1 MSRIMRKMLRR
12 SLRTVRYVPATRPAG
27 ADDLVAAVYEQ
38 VEREFG
44 MLAPP
49 IALHSPAPGPLAA
62 SWLMLRESLITNGF
76 TERWVKE
83 TVAAE
88 VSRGNSCPYCV
99 AVHSTS
105 AAALHDDQD
114 VRDTAMIEWTRATNR
129 RATASLPRPFPDDQL
144 AELVGVIVTFHYLNR
159 MVNVFLPDTPLPPA
173 IPTAMQGTAFG
184 LLGRLIRAAA
194 VRPARPGASLDLLPA
209 ARLPDDMR
217 WAAGNPVVAEAFARA
232 AAAVDQAA
240 VPDPVRALL
249 ATQLS
254 SWDGS
259 PPGISRGWLESSVS
273 GLPAAHRPAG
283 RLALLTAFASY
294 QVDPAVVTEFTKD
307 DRSLVELTSWASM
320 AAARTAGSWIVGENA
335 HIPRRHR

>member
-12 SLRTVRYVPATRPAG
+12 SLRTVRYVPATHPAR

-76 TERWVKE
+76 AERWVKE

-88 VSRGNSCPYCV
+88 VSRANSCPYCV

-105 AAALHDDQD
+105 VAALHDDHD
-114 VRDTAMIEWTRATNR
+114 VRDTAMIEWTRGTNR

-144 AELVGVIVTFHYLNR
+144 AELVGVVVAFHYLNR

-173 IPTAMQGTAFG
+173 VPTAMRGTAFG
-184 LLGRLIRAAA
+184 LLGRLIRTAADQ
-194 VRPARPGASLDLLPA
+194 PARPGASLDLLPA

-232 AAAVDQAA
+232 AAAVDQVA
-240 VPDPVRALL
+240 VPDPVRALI
-249 ATQLS
+249 ATHLS

-259 PPGISRGWLESSVS
+259 PPGIGRGWLESSVS
-273 GLPAAHRPAG
+273 GLPVSHRSAG

-294 QVDPAVVTEFTKD
+294 QVDPAVIAEFTKD

-320 AAARTAGSWIVGENA
+320 AAAREAGSWIVSENP